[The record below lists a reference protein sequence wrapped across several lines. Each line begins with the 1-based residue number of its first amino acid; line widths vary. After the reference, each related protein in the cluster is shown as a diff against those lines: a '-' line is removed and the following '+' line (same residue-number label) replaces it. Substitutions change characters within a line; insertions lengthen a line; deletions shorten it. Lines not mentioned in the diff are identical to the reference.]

1 MPVELTGR
9 NVTVTPTLKKLAQKG
24 IERLE
29 RHLAGSAEVRIVVWR
44 EKHLFQAEVIAT
56 HGRRRWTTREVRDDL
71 EAAVAFSLERIDALA
86 RKDTEKRR
94 DRKHRG
100 AQSGAGNARGRGR
113 ESRSGSGGSR
123 GPRGARSS
131 DSRIVRAGRLPV
143 KPMSV
148 EEAALAMDGTDRE
161 FLVFRDAASER
172 VSVLY
177 KRRDGD
183 LGLIVPEKG

>member
-9 NVTVTPTLKKLAQKG
+9 NVTVTAALKKLAVKG
-24 IERLE
+24 TERLE
-29 RHLAGSAEVRIVVWR
+29 RHLAGPASVRIVVWR
-44 EKHLFQAEVIAT
+44 EKHLFNAEAIAT
-56 HGRRRWTTREVRDDL
+56 HGRRRWTAREERDDL
-71 EAAVAFSLERIDALA
+71 ESAVAFSLETIDALA
-86 RKDTEKRR
+86 RKDAEKRR

-100 AQSGAGNARGRGR
+100 AQAGAGNGRGRGADR
-113 ESRSGSGGSR
+113 DGSR
-123 GPRGARSS
+123 RRRGARSS

-148 EEAALAMDGTDRE
+148 EEAALAMDDTGRE

-183 LGLIVPEKG
+183 LGLIVPES

>member
-9 NVTVTPTLKKLAQKG
+9 NVTVTTALKKLAQKG

-44 EKHLFQAEVIAT
+44 EKHLFKAEVIAT
-56 HGRRRWTTREVRDDL
+56 HGRRRWTAREERDDL
-71 EAAVAFSLERIDALA
+71 EAAVAFSLETIDARA
-86 RKDTEKRR
+86 RKDAERRR

-100 AQSGAGNARGRGR
+100 AQAGAGNGRGR
-113 ESRSGSGGSR
+113 SSEGRSPGGARGLR
-123 GPRGARSS
+123 GPRSS
-131 DSRIVRAGRLPV
+131 DSRIVRAGRLPI

-148 EEAALAMDGTDRE
+148 EEAALSMDDSGRE

-183 LGLIVPEKG
+183 LGLIVPEEA